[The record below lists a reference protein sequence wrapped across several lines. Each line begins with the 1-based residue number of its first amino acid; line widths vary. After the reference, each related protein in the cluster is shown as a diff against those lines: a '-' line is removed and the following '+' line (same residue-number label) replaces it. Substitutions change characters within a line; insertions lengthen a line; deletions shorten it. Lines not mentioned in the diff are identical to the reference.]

1 MLTLLQAL
9 HGADSLILAAA
20 RLWAVAGELLTA
32 GAILWALDTLAR
44 SIRAAYALGHATG
57 RLLWPVIH
65 WLIAAARWFAAN
77 IDWREV
83 ALIVAGCLKAL
94 AIIAWLIACD
104 AHKLLIAASAILGR
118 FYAAA
123 VAPVVTLPP
132 VAPVCHP
139 TALLAAELSQ
149 FTCVQ
154 LRCLTG
160 CRKKI
165 RKTELIGLAL
175 AMV

>member
-1 MLTLLQAL
+1 MLLLLQAL

-44 SIRAAYALGHATG
+44 SIRFTYAAGYATG
-57 RLLWPVIH
+57 RLLWPLIK

-77 IDWREV
+77 IDWLEV

-94 AIIAWLIACD
+94 VIIAWLIACD
-104 AHKLLIAASAILGR
+104 ARRLLIAASAILGR
-118 FYAAA
+118 FYAAR

-132 VAPVCHP
+132 VAPIYHP

-149 FTCVQ
+149 FTCAQ

-165 RKTELIGLAL
+165 RKADLIGLAL